1 MRVLFLTLVLAAVP
15 CLGFAQDE
23 PRGNAANGKHL
34 FDAMGCA
41 SCHGYEGQ
49 GSRDGPKLNPPPA
62 WPVTL
67 LQMRMPRDLMPA
79 YRETLVSDQQ
89 VADLYAH
96 MMSFPKP
103 PDPNSI
109 RLLRE
114 N

>member
-1 MRVLFLTLVLAAVP
+1 MRALSFALLIACVP
-15 CLGFAQDE
+15 VGALSQDE
-23 PRGNAANGKHL
+23 PRGNAANGKQL
-34 FDAMGCA
+34 FDIMGCA

-79 YRETLVSDQQ
+79 YREVLVSDQQ

-96 MMSFPKP
+96 MLSFPKP
-103 PDPNSI
+103 LDPATI
-109 RLLRE
+109 RILRE